1 MALTEEQR
9 QENKKSM
16 TKYMSVV
23 FGGVFSYFF
32 GYIGSMMQLEQQFLL
47 WRKEIYFSRLTD

>member
-23 FGGVFSYFF
+23 WYAPR
-32 GYIGSMMQLEQQFLL
+32 QEDN
-47 WRKEIYFSRLTD
+47 KK